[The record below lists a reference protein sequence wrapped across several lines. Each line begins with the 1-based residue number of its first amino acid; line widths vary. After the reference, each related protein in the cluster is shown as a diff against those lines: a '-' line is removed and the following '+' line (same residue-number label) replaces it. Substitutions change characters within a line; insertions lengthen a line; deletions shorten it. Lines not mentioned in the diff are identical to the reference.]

1 MKKDLDEEKKNRG
14 VVDKLKKDL
23 EEEKKNK
30 EVISNLKKELDEEK
44 KNRDVVDKLKKE
56 LEEEK
61 KNKDVIDKLKK
72 ELEESKK
79 SQEQIPEL
87 KKEVEKYKE
96 EFEMKKY
103 ENEAMKTQITAMDK
117 DLSKARKE
125 AKNIKFSDRFFQ
137 VDRLKDSLVKNKKP
151 MTLLFRINK
160 ENKKVEVVI
169 NRSRHGVFKVATLDI
184 LKIKLSINEKKKDQ
198 FEIIFNVSKYY
209 YLI

>member
-1 MKKDLDEEKKNRG
+1 M
-14 VVDKLKKDL
+14 
-23 EEEKKNK
+23 
-30 EVISNLKKELDEEK
+30 
-44 KNRDVVDKLKKE
+44 
-56 LEEEK
+56 
-61 KNKDVIDKLKK
+61 DKLKK

-79 SQEQIPEL
+79 SQDQIPEL

-125 AKNIKFSDRFFQ
+125 AKFSDRFFQ

-198 FEIIFNVSKYY
+198 FEIIFNVSKYF
-209 YLI
+209 I